1 MKRTPRETL
10 PFDRNLHGF
19 KSLRLTLSAAG
30 AGAGVGIMKSRIF
43 TLLLPFLY
51 EHSTPE
57 RSDFFTSCRSCA
69 VIQYCVA
76 ERSPAL
82 WLENKDLVIDS
93 DELEA
98 AWLLSTYFA
107 LFLSSQF
114 PLGRHNTLGSCRNA
128 RQ

>member
-19 KSLRLTLSAAG
+19 KSLLTLSAAG

-43 TLLLPFLY
+43 AILD

-57 RSDFFTSCRSCA
+57 RSDFFTLCRSCA